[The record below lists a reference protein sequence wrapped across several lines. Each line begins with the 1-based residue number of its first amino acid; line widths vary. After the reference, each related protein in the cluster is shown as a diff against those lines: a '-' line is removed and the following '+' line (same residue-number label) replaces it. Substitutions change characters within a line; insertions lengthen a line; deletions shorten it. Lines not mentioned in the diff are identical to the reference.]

1 MKRYIS
7 SNSLN
12 KLFAYFDLNALFIY
26 LFINSLMVWKYSAK
40 ISFNGGLAVIVYIT
54 VISCIIYLA
63 FAGSKFKI
71 PPAYS
76 KPGYFLFIAVI
87 STILFV
93 IMKEFDP
100 NDIDVGRFH
109 AINDWL
115 TRTLNFEYPYDSVYK
130 PSGFP
135 FLFVLVLPFHLLGDA
150 GLFQIFSFI
159 IFSSLIFYRLKGN
172 DCEKYSYII
181 LLIFSPIFM
190 FEVVVRSE
198 LFSNMTMVLLILL
211 LGEKY
216 YHKSGVW
223 KTVLFGLIAGLLLS
237 TRGIVL
243 LIYIVYFGY
252 YYKNQLR
259 NLAIFSAS
267 VILGFTVTLLPLYI
281 WNSTY
286 FIMYGPFAVQMS
298 YAPGWMIILAVLIS
312 IAALKFINSFYR
324 VYMAITWILFGVT
337 LAALINYVIKFGLI
351 ESIIYHK
358 FDISYFIFPL
368 PFLIMTLITRPDQYP
383 PGKSNQSGNSG
394 RQ

>member
-12 KLFAYFDLNALFIY
+12 KLFAYFDLKALFIY
-26 LFINSLMVWKYSAK
+26 LFINSLIVWKYSAK
-40 ISFNGGLAVIVYIT
+40 ISLDAGLAVIIYI
-54 VISCIIYLA
+54 IAICCIIYLA
-63 FAGSKFKI
+63 FGGIKFDI
-71 PPAYS
+71 RPAYS
-76 KPGYFLFIAVI
+76 KPVYLFFIAIV
-87 STILFV
+87 SLILFV
-93 IMKEFDP
+93 TMKQFDP
-100 NDIDVGRFH
+100 NSIDVGRFH

-115 TRTLNFEYPYDSVYK
+115 TRILNFEYPYDSVYK

-150 GLFQIFSFI
+150 GLFQVFSFI
-159 IFSSLIFYRLKGN
+159 IFSSLIFFRLKGN
-172 DCEKYSYII
+172 DHEKYPYII
-181 LLIFSPIFM
+181 LLIISPIFM

-198 LFSNMTMVLLILL
+198 LFSNMTVILLILS

-223 KTVLFGLIAGLLLS
+223 TTVLFGLIAGLLLS

-252 YYKNQLR
+252 YYKNRLR
-259 NLAIFSAS
+259 NLTIFTAS
-267 VILGFTVTLLPLYI
+267 VILGFTITLLPLYI

-298 YAPGWMIILAVLIS
+298 YTPGWMIILAVLIS
-312 IAALKFINSFYR
+312 TAALKFINSFYR
-324 VYMAITWILFGVT
+324 VYMAITWILFGIT
-337 LAALINYVIKFGLI
+337 LAALINYIIKFGLI

-368 PFLIMTLITRPDQYP
+368 PFLIMTLIARPDQYP
-383 PGKSNQSGNSG
+383 QGKSNQSGNSG